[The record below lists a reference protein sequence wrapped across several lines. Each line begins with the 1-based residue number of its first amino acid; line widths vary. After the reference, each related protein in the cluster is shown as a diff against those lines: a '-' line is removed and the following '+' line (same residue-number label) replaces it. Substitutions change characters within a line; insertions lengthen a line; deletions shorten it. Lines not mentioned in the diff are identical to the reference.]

1 MPFKASLPFTFF
13 VVWLLS
19 VPMEGFLLAPLG
31 VRNALLYFL
40 VPLVL
45 AFLVIV
51 TVCPRRFFRP
61 LAVVGAAVAAGAT
74 LLLPHLPAAAPWL
87 LGLAGCGAAFV
98 TISTGS
104 YLKRSPLTAVA
115 AALGLAAAN
124 LLLFFFSVAP
134 LADGIKFPLAAVLLL
149 VPMLASTDGES
160 QGDGESNLLPFLP
173 FVFVFQIVS
182 GLMYG
187 ILYGHYA
194 GTALLPGVEV
204 LFYVVAV
211 CGGLL
216 VLQRRRE
223 GLLALAI
230 VTAMFAFSLY
240 LLPGV
245 VPVNAAMFAM
255 QGAAGFFDLYLLALL
270 TAQRD
275 TIRSFGCGLA
285 VNCSGIAL
293 GKVLS
298 LALGDASQSVVAA
311 ANLALALSILLLY
324 RVMLEEQR
332 SRELL
337 SSTTTKPV
345 EFNSSGISE
354 ADVRPANQ
362 VVLSPALRKRFS
374 VQEKSVLD
382 CVVRG
387 MTFREAARELVIS
400 ESSVK
405 TYMKRIYEK
414 MSVSGKE
421 ELLVKLGEYRLE

>member
-1 MPFKASLPFTFF
+1 MHFKASIPFTFF

-45 AFLVIV
+45 VFLVIV

-74 LLLPHLPAAAPWL
+74 LMLPHLPAEAPWL

-104 YLKRSPLTAVA
+104 YLKRSPTTAVA

-124 LLLFFFSVAP
+124 LILFFFSVAP
-134 LADGIKFPLAAVLLL
+134 LSDGIKFPLAAALLL
-149 VPMLASTDGES
+149 VPMLAPTDGES
-160 QGDGESNLLPFLP
+160 QGEGESNLLPYLP

-216 VLQRRRE
+216 VLQWRRE

-240 LLPGV
+240 LLPGI

-311 ANLALALSILLLY
+311 ANLVLALSILLLY

-337 SSTTTKPV
+337 FTTAKPA
-345 EFNSSGISE
+345 ESNSSGISE
-354 ADVRPANQ
+354 SDVRPSNQ

-414 MSVSGKE
+414 MSVSGKD
-421 ELLVKLGEYRLE
+421 ELLAKLGENRRD